1 MIIKN
6 RTPKAG
12 SRASLSMICKPANPE
27 TGHSL
32 RRRGNQFVYPQT
44 KMPVQ
49 CQQCGKTH
57 SSYGNPFTL
66 ATLWLH
72 TVKSHGPRRVY
83 ANEPIYGLSVR
94 ELEVLELLSTGLS
107 NKEIADRLKL
117 SVHTVRQHTKPIFR
131 KLGVNSR
138 VGATVKLFQ
147 ENTPRQVVMEN
158 KARHKPETFKPA
170 LPLQNRMIKIL
181 I

>member
-1 MIIKN
+1 
-6 RTPKAG
+6 
-12 SRASLSMICKPANPE
+12 
-27 TGHSL
+27 
-32 RRRGNQFVYPQT
+32 
-44 KMPVQ
+44 MPVQ